1 MNSSIM
7 PEQQLPDAQAVSLT
21 GRMLGAVLYYSPDS
35 DDLAPILDLL
45 QHDEWSGEW
54 PCGEDIDIQRAA
66 ALISSGLT
74 SDNAETLAE
83 AYQRLFIGPDAL
95 PAPPWGSVYLDHESV
110 IFGDST
116 LALRNWQ
123 AELGIEV
130 QQQQREPEDHIGLLL
145 MLAAWLAESR
155 PEHITPLLAEHLLP
169 WSGRFLALLE
179 EKAEHPFYQ
188 GMALLTRIALDD
200 WQQRYSPIVIRKQL
214 FF

>member
-7 PEQQLPDAQAVSLT
+7 PEQQLSDVEAVSLT
-21 GRMLGAVLYYSPDS
+21 GRMLGAVLYYSPDRA
-35 DDLAPILDLL
+35 DVIPILDLL
-45 QHDEWSGEW
+45 SHEEWVAEW
-54 PCGEDIDIQRAA
+54 PCGNLAEIQQAA
-66 ALISSGLT
+66 ALIHSGLT
-74 SDNAETLAE
+74 PENTQTLAE
-83 AYQRLFIGPDAL
+83 AYQRLFIGPNAL

-145 MLAAWLAESR
+145 MLAAWLAETH
-155 PEHITPLLAEHLLP
+155 PEQITPLLSDHLLS
-169 WSGRFLALLE
+169 WSGRFLTLLDE
-179 EKAEHPFYQ
+179 NAEHPFYQ
-188 GMALLTRIALDD
+188 GIARLTRITLDD
-200 WQQRYSPIVIRKQL
+200 WQQRYSPLVVRKQL